1 MIVHVTNCII
11 TYFVCALFVFWFLM
25 VVTFSLDMV
34 GYDRTSDLDL
44 FVTRPGVRGFV
55 RQVALERP
63 DVITRLVLHASV
75 GVLGRRP

>member
-1 MIVHVTNCII
+1 
-11 TYFVCALFVFWFLM
+11 M

-44 FVTRPGVRGFV
+44 FVRGFV

-63 DVITRLVLHASV
+63 DVMARLVLHASV